1 MADYHTDNAVFLVYK
16 DWESLFDSLD
26 SNEEAGELIKALF
39 AFAKRGEIAEFSG
52 ALKMAFIFMSQ
63 QLERDGLKWEETC
76 NRRSESGKKG
86 GRPAKAKESKKTNC
100 FLEKQNKAKEA
111 DTDTDTEKDTDTVTD
126 KDTVK
131 SQKHKFGEFN
141 HVRLTEDEYSRLCED
156 YGKDTADY
164 YIKKVDEYCE
174 MKGKTYKNF
183 NLAIRNTFM
192 ARDNIRKVE
201 RPSDKPDE
209 ELSVQE
215 QIFRKLRC

>member
-100 FLEKQNKAKEA
+100 FLEKQNKAKAA

>member
-1 MADYHTDNAVFLVYK
+1 MPEKKSIMLYLNALEQ
-16 DWESLFDSLD
+16 WEMLSD
-26 SNEEAGELIKALF
+26 EQAGVLIKAILRYGKDGEQF
-39 AFAKRGEIAEFSG
+39 KTDDGMVAMAYSFITKQLDIDNEKYIKVCEKNAENIRKRWNKNNTTVYDRIPN
-52 ALKMAFIFMSQ
+52 
-63 QLERDGLKWEETC
+63 D
-76 NRRSESGKKG
+76 
-86 GRPAKAKESKKTNC
+86 TNY
-100 FLEKQNKAKEA
+100 
-111 DTDTDTEKDTDTVTD
+111 TDKDKDKDKEKDTDKEID
-126 KDTVK
+126 KDTDK
-131 SQKHKFGEFN
+131 PQKHKFGEFN

>member
-52 ALKMAFIFMSQ
+52 ALKMVFIFMSQ